1 MDPAAEAAIC
11 AGNNVLTADDR
22 RVPQNAVGD
31 VADDAWP
38 SASCLPAGGSP
49 LIEAYLSRYRRAGT
63 AVSGTE
69 EMIDWTWQVAGLL
82 GEG

>member
-38 SASCLPAGGSP
+38 QHPCLPAAGES
-49 LIEAYLSRYRRAGT
+49 AYLRLTCRGT
-63 AVSGTE
+63 DGPAPPSL
-69 EMIDWTWQVAGLL
+69 AHC
-82 GEG
+82 